1 MTEKIGTAESEDA
14 AKPYKPSPHEL
25 AAVAEFFAKDKQA
38 PRAPRM
44 KVSEKEIA
52 FDHPEPAVAQ
62 ILLMK
67 ALGTGDFE
75 FLHGILD
82 QLENATAGDTVNER
96 ELNFMLAVVKG
107 VEPRDQVEAMLAAQM
122 AVVHIATMAFA
133 RRLARGE
140 CPLDTEGPERA
151 FPKLARTFAA
161 QVEALKRYRGKGER
175 KAMGEGVELKA
186 GGRGVVGA
194 PPAAD
199 NSSKA
204 NGHSHE
210 RATHAPQPAM
220 RSPNSERSTVPVTSD
235 AERPLPHARRDVA
248 RSAERK

>member
-1 MTEKIGTAESEDA
+1 VIFTDPRGYALAINKAWLWQWRGGQTTTEWLAPGMDER
-14 AKPYKPSPHEL
+14 PSDWL
-25 AAVAEFFAKDKQA
+25 WVW
-38 PRAPRM
+38 
-44 KVSEKEIA
+44 IA
-52 FDHPEPAVAQ
+52 
-62 ILLMK
+62 
-67 ALGTGDFE
+67 
-75 FLHGILD
+75 
-82 QLENATAGDTVNER
+82 
-96 ELNFMLAVVKG
+96 G
-107 VEPRDQVEAMLAAQM
+107 VEKPHVLHRHNGGDELERALIQRHGSRDQVEAMLAAQM

-133 RRLARGE
+133 RHLAGGE

-186 GGRGVVGA
+186 GGRGVVGTL
-194 PPAAD
+194 PAAD

-220 RSPNSERSTVPVTSD
+220 RSPNSERSTVPVPSD